1 MLTHTYIITLFR
13 RDTSQA
19 ENRDN
24 KPPPRQHMG
33 HTPKYVYNGFQ
44 TSIWAIIGN
53 VDSGVLGM
61 FSYAQFVI
69 GLFILVYL
77 SWS

>member
-1 MLTHTYIITLFR
+1 MLSHIDIIALIR
-13 RDTSQA
+13 RDTSKA

-24 KPPPRQHMG
+24 KPPPRQSMG
-33 HTPKYVYNGFQ
+33 HTPKHVYNGFQ
-44 TSIWAIIGN
+44 TSIWAIIDN

-61 FSYAQFVI
+61 FSYAQFVV
-69 GLFILVYL
+69 GLFVLVYI